1 MTVLVSFLLCLAY
14 AVVRRVGLFLDAVV
28 LRMMPEGSVIQ
39 DGRIRLER
47 HRR

>member
-1 MTVLVSFLLCLAY
+1 MTVLVAFPLGLVY
-14 AVVRRVGLFLDAVV
+14 AVVRRVGLFLDVLV